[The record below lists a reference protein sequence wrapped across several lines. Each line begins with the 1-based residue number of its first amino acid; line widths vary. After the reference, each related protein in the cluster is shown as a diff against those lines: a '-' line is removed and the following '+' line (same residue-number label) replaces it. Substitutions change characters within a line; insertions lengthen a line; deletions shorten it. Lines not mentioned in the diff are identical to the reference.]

1 MSTVLVILNDRES
14 YTTSTYLPNSLVKA
28 YAKIGVTAYVLPE
41 FLTPQA
47 M

>member
-1 MSTVLVILNDRES
+1 MRTVLVILNDREA
-14 YTTSTYLPNSLVKA
+14 YTTDTYLPNSLVKA
-28 YAKIGVTAYVLPE
+28 YAKMGVVAYVLPE